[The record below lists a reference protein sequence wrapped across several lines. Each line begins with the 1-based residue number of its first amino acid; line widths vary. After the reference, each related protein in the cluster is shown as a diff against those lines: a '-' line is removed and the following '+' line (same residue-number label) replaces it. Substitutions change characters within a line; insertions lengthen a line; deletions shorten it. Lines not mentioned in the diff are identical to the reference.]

1 MAFFRSASPANPRR
15 SPNQS
20 SPLRGLLAAF
30 VVLVLLFSVSGVLMA
45 PTPAEA
51 AGKGVDSAPSSSS
64 ESSKPTEKS
73 SGSGLR
79 DSGDAAQSEPAPSES
94 SKTESAP
101 VPSRVAAQAAATLS
115 CRPGVVYSINAQPG
129 QLQQINP
136 DGTMTPVGSPANS
149 ISQLNGLGITAGGTS
164 AIAYDR
170 TPNKIG
176 TENISHLATFYTF
189 SPASGVWTNTNVKFD
204 SSTAANGGAKVGL
217 IAGGVDLS
225 TGIYY
230 FGGFLNS
237 AQQFRLWSF
246 DPSSGK
252 ISLKGTIETK
262 GDGTGANGDLV
273 FDNEGNLFIVRNE
286 NNNNAQTQTKIFS
299 VTNEALQ
306 AANGNV
312 AIPASEAFG
321 QPTVGGVN
329 GIAFDSDGKVYL
341 GTAAAPSTGRI
352 NAVTTYDMPGFTNR
366 KVANNQALGTT
377 DLATCSSPPTIT
389 IEKDVVNR
397 VNSGDQFKL
406 NLSMTQT
413 DGTKLDLGAAT
424 TTGSKTGI
432 QDERIGPFPVARG
445 TSLTFGET
453 AAGTTNLGRYA
464 SRYSCTADDKPISPS
479 GSGTGTTFTFPA
491 TGDEVI
497 CRITNAPATADVT
510 INKKTQDQNGGSE
523 QNASGW
529 TVGAKATAASGT
541 VTKSPTAD
549 TQTTDASG
557 NAKWTLNFGSNTSS
571 ARLAVSERQQTGY
584 EFASGTCRITRFD
597 GTTANVTLTGAA
609 EQTLSEQ
616 IRPGDTV
623 ECGYVNKKSS
633 ADVTVNKK
641 WVIDGK
647 TIDNGSQ
654 PSGMSAKLLLD
665 PAGQGSGEPAF
676 GQKRTGFA
684 VGDTVKIGET
694 ATIDAQKFPGCS
706 VKSKTISGPGITG
719 TVALTD
725 TFSTKLPGASN
736 VYTVTNTVEC
746 QTLTI
751 TKDVEN
757 DNGGTL
763 TAADWNQRLFSTR
776 DGGSAVPFDSGEKK
790 YVTSGTYLISENSLP
805 GYEQVSIRCT
815 GATYDEK
822 TKKVSIAAGQNAEC
836 IVANAD
842 SAGTVSWEK
851 TSESGDLLDGSEWTI
866 RDADGNEI
874 DLDDCVAASA
884 EGCSGRDRNPKAGQF
899 RVEDLKWGDYT
910 LVETKAPAGYE
921 LDETERPF
929 TISRDR
935 LDFAF
940 EEPIVNKQAESPQL
954 PFTGGIGTTGYIIGG
969 AALLLAAAA
978 AAAWQHRRRV
988 QGRS

>member
-1 MAFFRSASPANPRR
+1 M
-15 SPNQS
+15 
-20 SPLRGLLAAF
+20 
-30 VVLVLLFSVSGVLMA
+30 
-45 PTPAEA
+45 
-51 AGKGVDSAPSSSS
+51 
-64 ESSKPTEKS
+64 
-73 SGSGLR
+73 
-79 DSGDAAQSEPAPSES
+79 
-94 SKTESAP
+94 
-101 VPSRVAAQAAATLS
+101 PSRVAAQAAVSIS
-115 CRPGVVYSINAQPG
+115 CAPGVVYSINATPG
-129 QLQQINP
+129 QLQRINP
-136 DGTMTPVGSPANS
+136 DGSWVPVGAPANATT
-149 ISQLNGLGITAGGTS
+149 QLNGLGIGAGGTS
-164 AIAYDR
+164 VIAYDR
-170 TPNKIG
+170 GPNPYQ
-176 TENISHLATFYTF
+176 ATFLRFNPGT
-189 SPASGVWTNTNVKFD
+189 GTW
-204 SSTAANGGAKVGL
+204 SSTGHTFNSETTANGGAKVNL
-217 IAGGVDLS
+217 IAGAVDLS
-225 TGIYY
+225 TGLYY
-230 FGGFLNS
+230 FGGFFDV
-237 AQQFRLWSF
+237 AKKFRLWSYN
-246 DPSSGK
+246 PATGQ
-252 ISLKGTIETK
+252 ISLKGTIAT
-262 GDGTGANGDLV
+262 DGLSDSANGDIA
-273 FDNEGNLFIVRNE
+273 FDNQGNLFIVRNE
-286 NNNNAQTQTKIFS
+286 NNNFAQTQTKIFS

-306 AANGNV
+306 AAGGNV
-312 AIPASEAFG
+312 TIPASEAFG
-321 QPTVGGVN
+321 QSTVGGVN
-329 GIAFDSDGKVYL
+329 GIAFDSNGKVYL
-341 GTAAAPSTGRI
+341 GTAASGGTERV
-352 NAVTTYDMPGFTNR
+352 NAITAYDMPGFTNR
-366 KVANNQALGTT
+366 KLVNSANLGTT

-389 IEKDVVNR
+389 IEKDVVSR
-397 VNSGDQFKL
+397 VNTGDQFKL
-406 NLSMTQT
+406 NLNSGSTT
-413 DGTKLDLGAAT
+413 LATAT
-424 TTGSKTGI
+424 TTGSANGVQKE
-432 QDERIGPFPVARG
+432 QVGPLPVARG

-453 AAGTTNLGRYA
+453 PAGTTNLGRYA
-464 SRYSCTADDKPISPS
+464 SRYSCTADGKPISPS

-510 INKKTQDQNGGSE
+510 INKKTQDQSGGNE

-541 VTKSPTAD
+541 VSKSPTAD

-571 ARLAVSERQQTGY
+571 ARLAVSEQQQTGY

-616 IRPGDTV
+616 VRPGDTV

-694 ATIDAQKFPGCS
+694 ATIDSQKFPGCS

-736 VYTVTNTVEC
+736 VYTLTNTVEC

-757 DNGGTL
+757 DNGGEL
-763 TAADWNQRLFSTR
+763 TAADWNQRLFATR
-776 DGGSAVPFDSGEKK
+776 DGGAAVPFDSGEKK

-815 GATYDEK
+815 GATFDEK

-969 AALLLAAAA
+969 AALLLAGAA

>member
-1 MAFFRSASPANPRR
+1 MVLS
-15 SPNQS
+15 
-20 SPLRGLLAAF
+20 AF
-30 VVLVLLFSVSGVLMA
+30 VVLVLLFGLSGVLMA
-45 PTPAEA
+45 PAPAA
-51 AGKGVDSAPSSSS
+51 ASGSGLGEAPSSPS
-64 ESSKPTEKS
+64 ESSTPSESASPSPSEGS
-73 SGSGLR
+73 SGSGLQ
-79 DSGDAAQSEPAPSES
+79 DSGGASQSEPAPSGS
-94 SKTESAP
+94 SSPSPSPSQSEPAP
-101 VPSRVAAQAAATLS
+101 MPTRVEPQATMY
-115 CRPGVVYSINAQPG
+115 CTPGNVYSITNTKPSAQMQRISATG
-129 QLQQINP
+129 VV
-136 DGTMTPVGSPANS
+136 TPVGAPAT
-149 ISQLNGLGITAGGTS
+149 IATQFNGLGIGSGGDP
-164 AIAYDR
+164 IYAYDR
-170 TPNKIG
+170 YDAN
-176 TENISHLATFYTF
+176 ATGKLRMYIFNHATDT
-189 SPASGVWTNTNVKFD
+189 WTNTNRTYD
-204 SSTAANGGAKVGL
+204 TTLTANGAFNGSLV
-217 IAGGVDLS
+217 AGGVDLS
-225 TGIYY
+225 TDRYY
-230 FGGFLNS
+230 FGGFVS
-237 AQQFRLWSF
+237 GGQTFKLWTYNHTTGVFAYKGSVAT
-246 DPSSGK
+246 PGSGVN
-252 ISLKGTIETK
+252 
-262 GDGTGANGDLV
+262 ANGDLA
-273 FDNEGNLFIVRNE
+273 FDSKGNLFILRNSGTE
-286 NNNNAQTQTKIFS
+286 SKIFS
-299 VTNEALQ
+299 VTNEQVA
-306 AANGNV
+306 AANGGTMT
-312 AIPASEAFG
+312 ATSTQPKPTASS
-321 QPTVGGVN
+321 VN
-329 GIAFDSDGKVYL
+329 GFAIDSDGRAYL
-341 GTAAAPSTGRI
+341 GAGSS
-352 NAVTTYDMPGFTNR
+352 VYSYSMPGFGDEQLVTN
-366 KVANNQALGTT
+366 QLGSTT
-377 DLATCSSPPTIT
+377 DLAACGSAPTVT
-389 IEKDVVNR
+389 LEKDVQNR
-397 VNSGDQFKL
+397 ASASDQF
-406 NLSMTQT
+406 NLTLAQGSNLM
-413 DGTKLDLGAAT
+413 GT
-424 TTGSKTGI
+424 TT
-432 QDERIGPFPVARG
+432 
-445 TSLTFGET
+445 TS
-453 AAGTTNLGRYA
+453 GTTNGVQAQQVGPMVVGRGAQITFSETGA
-464 SRYSCTADDKPISPS
+464 SGTDMSKYSSTYSCTIDGQPLTGS
-479 GSGTGTTFTFPA
+479 SGTGTSKTITVPGA
-491 TGDEVI
+491 GTEIV
-497 CRITNAPATADVT
+497 CRFVNSALTADVT
-510 INKKTQDQNGGSE
+510 INKKTQDQNGGNQ

-529 TVGAKATAASGT
+529 TVGSRATAATGT
-541 VTKSPTAD
+541 VTQSPTAA
-549 TQTTDASG
+549 TQQTGTDG
-557 NAKWTLNFGSNTSS
+557 NAKWTINFGSTS
-571 ARLAVSERQQTGY
+571 ARANLAVLEQQQSGY
-584 EFASGTCRITRFD
+584 EFVSGSCVITRA
-597 GTTANVTLTGAA
+597 GSSPITVTLNSAS
-609 EQTLSEQ
+609 EQTLSQQ
-616 IRPGDTV
+616 IQPGDKV

-633 ADVTVNKK
+633 ADVTVNKN

-647 TIDNGSQ
+647 TVANGSQ
-654 PSGMSAKLLLD
+654 PAGMSAKLLLD
-665 PAGQGSGEPAF
+665 PAGQPAGDPAF

-694 ATIDAQKFPGCS
+694 ATIDSQKFPGCS
-706 VKSKTISGPGITG
+706 VKTKTISGPGITG

-736 VYTVTNTVEC
+736 TYTVTNTVEC

-757 DNGGTL
+757 DNGGEL

-969 AALLLAAAA
+969 AALLLAGAA